1 MVSEVQVE
9 DDRVAEE
16 LFKEQSAASSAAA
29 AAVGTSGLP
38 PGGST
43 SSTKSNKFLDVS
55 DDERW
60 GDIYEDMPARRKL
73 ALYDYDPAELSPN
86 VDAEVELSFRTGDLL
101 LVYGDMDDDGFYMGE
116 LNGRR
121 GLVPSNF
128 LTDVPPGYMTSPPA
142 TLATF
147 INGSSTSSSSR
158 NTAST
163 ITNSQGGAVSKNQP
177 RVLGQR
183 RW

>member
-29 AAVGTSGLP
+29 AAAVGTSGLP
-38 PGGST
+38 PGG
-43 SSTKSNKFLDVS
+43 STKSNKFLDVS

-128 LTDVPPGYMTSPPA
+128 LTDVPPGYA
-142 TLATF
+142 TPSAAA
-147 INGSSTSSSSR
+147 SSSSSSFLATPKVSA
-158 NTAST
+158 NGV
-163 ITNSQGGAVSKNQP
+163 TNGGGAVSKTTTQQP
-177 RVLGQR
+177 RVLGQQR

>member
-1 MVSEVQVE
+1 M
-9 DDRVAEE
+9 
-16 LFKEQSAASSAAA
+16 
-29 AAVGTSGLP
+29 
-38 PGGST
+38 
-43 SSTKSNKFLDVS
+43 
-55 DDERW
+55 
-60 GDIYEDMPARRKL
+60 I

-128 LTDVPPGYMTSPPA
+128 LTDVPPGYA
-142 TLATF
+142 TP
-147 INGSSTSSSSR
+147 STAAASSSSSLFLATPKVSA
-158 NTAST
+158 NGVTSG
-163 ITNSQGGAVSKNQP
+163 GGAVSKTTTQQP
-177 RVLGQR
+177 RVLGQQR